1 MYTNKE
7 KQIVLCPKC
16 NGLGYLSWEERVS
29 NERDETRYKICPYCK
44 GHRVMK
50 KIIETRVEPVS
61 LNDADLNELL
71 KER

>member
-1 MYTNKE
+1 MYDNIKKE
-7 KQIVLCPKC
+7 IVLCPKC

-29 NERDETRYKICPYCK
+29 NERDETNYKVCPYCK

-50 KIIETRVEPVS
+50 KIVKTTIEPVS
-61 LNDADLNELL
+61 LNNADLDELL